1 MSRES
6 FQIFGRESFLLRHV
20 NDWCTGTRFNFE
32 VANQFIAG
40 GERLVYRDSE
50 WNESLIIIF
59 IAGG

>member
-40 GERLVYRDSE
+40 GERLVYRDS
-50 WNESLIIIF
+50 F
-59 IAGG
+59 